1 MKLGMLKYRLYK
13 GLPSFSYNLKIS
25 DKYIDGIY
33 VLNKVLPS
41 VYSILN
47 KKTISF
53 VGFWYGFDIHDNPLT
68 MYLNYNNDFEI
79 LDFDVNNQY
88 YRDIIIFGSFSYIE
102 LNFKCLTLLYI
113 SEPLCQR
120 LQIYNNVLNNKY
132 DILTGCV
139 DNIKGV
145 KFPLY
150 LLYYNNNKNI
160 LNDTNLYIKN
170 SNNLISKKFCCL
182 INTHDNGNTR
192 TNIYE
197 KLSTI
202 DKIDCPGKLY
212 QNYYHELGYGFDKIE
227 FMKNYI
233 FNICPENYNTPI
245 DGYITEKL
253 YESCIAG
260 CIPIYYGVI
269 DDIDMKIFNINRII
283 VFNPF
288 DYISIDNA
296 YNKILYLIN
305 NKQELEKFYKQDI
318 FCEEALE
325 TIEILKT
332 NLINKLK

>member
-1 MKLGMLKYRLYK
+1 M
-13 GLPSFSYNLKIS
+13 
-25 DKYIDGIY
+25 
-33 VLNKVLPS
+33 
-41 VYSILN
+41 
-47 KKTISF
+47 KTISF
-53 VGFWYGFDIHDNPLT
+53 VGFWQGFDIHNNPLT
-68 MYLNYNNDFEI
+68 NYFNCNNEFEI
-79 LDFDVNNQY
+79 LEFNIYNQCS
-88 YRDIIIFGSFSYIE
+88 RDIIIYGSFTYID
-102 LNFKCLTLLYI
+102 LNFKCLKILYI
-113 SEPLCQR
+113 SEPICQTIR
-120 LQIYNNVLNNKY
+120 PIYDRMLEKRY
-132 DILTGCV
+132 DIITGCIN
-139 DNIKGV
+139 NIEGV

-170 SNNLISKKFCCL
+170 SDNLISKKFCCL
-182 INTHDNGNTR
+182 INRHDNGNTR
-192 TNIYE
+192 KNIYE

-212 QNYYHELGYGFDKIE
+212 QNYNHELGYGFNKIE

-233 FNICPENYNTPI
+233 FNICPENFNTEFN
-245 DGYITEKL
+245 GYITEKL

-288 DYISIDNA
+288 DSISIDNA

-318 FCEEALE
+318 FCEEALDTVE
-325 TIEILKT
+325 MLKT